1 MLLPRNGARSP
12 SGMPEADAEGVFSL
26 DWTQYDMINEG
37 TILNLNCILNFE
49 FPAFP
54 QTPCGQ
60 NSESRQKT
68 LVEENGILVPK
79 IYVSI
84 FRVLLN

>member
-37 TILNLNCILNFE
+37 TDIETELHFDFE
-49 FPAFP
+49 FFPHSPKPPAGRIP
-54 QTPCGQ
+54 
-60 NSESRQKT
+60 NLRRISK
-68 LVEENGILVPK
+68 NI
-79 IYVSI
+79 
-84 FRVLLN
+84 